1 LGEEKKESVRCF
13 WMVARR
19 GDPAELADLIAACGP
34 GVSRCTSANS
44 LPCAAWLVAGA
55 WRQRARA
62 EHEGSLVQTK
72 QVSGWRREP
81 MWPRRR
87 SVLLPIRLAERL
99 LSQTPSVSG
108 HCIVSRTINYTAQ
121 SLTPTLWPI
130 SVKTNIITVR
140 ESGQVPLS
148 K

>member
-1 LGEEKKESVRCF
+1 
-13 WMVARR
+13 MARR
-19 GDPAELADLIAACGP
+19 RF
-34 GVSRCTSANS
+34 V
-44 LPCAAWLVAGA
+44 
-55 WRQRARA
+55 
-62 EHEGSLVQTK
+62 
-72 QVSGWRREP
+72 
-81 MWPRRR
+81 M
-87 SVLLPIRLAERL
+87 LLRLDERF